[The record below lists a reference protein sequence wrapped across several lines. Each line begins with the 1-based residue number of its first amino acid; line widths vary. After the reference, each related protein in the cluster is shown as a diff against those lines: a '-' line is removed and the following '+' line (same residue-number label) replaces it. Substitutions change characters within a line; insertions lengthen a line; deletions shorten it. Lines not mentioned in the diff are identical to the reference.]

1 MDVATRLFYAN
12 TSLSSTLAGSGETSQ
27 SGSILEH
34 LQKQAK
40 EALQEITGEGETQR
54 ETYGLKVMETMSDQE
69 YQAFIRATGSMD
81 DLGKTRAAQ
90 ALHMMTSTYESSRQ
104 VMSGGLAATLN
115 GTATSATEL
124 MEASAGLTS
133 MIDEG
138 ITLFKQMSGGT
149 QKDLNSFLQRYS
161 YALKSEAAV
170 DLQG

>member
-12 TSLSSTLAGSGETSQ
+12 TSLSSSLTGSNGTAS
-27 SGSILEH
+27 SGGILES
-34 LQKQAK
+34 LREQAE
-40 EALQEITGEGETQR
+40 EALQQLTGEGETQR
-54 ETYGLKVMETMSDQE
+54 ETYGLKTMETMSDQE
-69 YQAFIRATGSMD
+69 YQAFIRATNSMD

-90 ALHMMTSTYESSRQ
+90 TLHMMTSSYESSRQ

-115 GTATSATEL
+115 GTAASATEL

-138 ITLFKQMSGGT
+138 ISLFKEMSGGGN
-149 QKDLNSFLQRYS
+149 KELNSFLQRYS